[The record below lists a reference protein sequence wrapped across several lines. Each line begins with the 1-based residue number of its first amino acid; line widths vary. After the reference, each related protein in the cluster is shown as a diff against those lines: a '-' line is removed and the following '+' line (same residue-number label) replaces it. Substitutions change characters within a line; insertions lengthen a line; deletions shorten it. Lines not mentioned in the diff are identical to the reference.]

1 MKVHWIEGR
10 TERVHGTVSG
20 NQIRHAAHKTRPRQ
34 GTGRGTR
41 RAQSISNPA
50 TRRPSTNDPGHTWDG
65 ARARK
70 ARGIW
75 PRRRTP
81 LLRADRI
88 RKQPCRYVT
97 VVLGTDNTPTPA
109 WTHTQSLD
117 SIRGAVPQQAPA
129 AILEQ
134 VEHLFEHLALSRSPA
149 SAAVVGVRDIRG
161 HGA

>member
-10 TERVHGTVSG
+10 TERVHGTVTG

-50 TRRPSTNDPGHTWDG
+50 TRWPSTNDPGHTWDG

-75 PRRRTP
+75 PRRWTP
-81 LLRADRI
+81 LLRAARI
-88 RKQPCRYVT
+88 PKFSVWT
-97 VVLGTDNTPTPA
+97 LVLGTNHTPTPA
-109 WTHTQSLD
+109 WTDTQSLD

-134 VEHLFEHLALSRSPA
+134 VEHLFEHLALARSPA
-149 SAAVVGVRDIRG
+149 SAAVVGVRDVRG